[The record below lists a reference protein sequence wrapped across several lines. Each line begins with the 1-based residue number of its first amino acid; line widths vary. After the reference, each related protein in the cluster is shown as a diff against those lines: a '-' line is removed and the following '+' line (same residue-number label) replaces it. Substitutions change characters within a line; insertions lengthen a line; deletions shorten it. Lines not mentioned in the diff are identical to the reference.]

1 MQAALGVCFVGRR
14 KSWIV
19 LCVRVSFWFSDKA
32 AGERELCSGTE
43 LVLDAGYLKLISANE
58 EVLNLLWEKEL
69 PVP

>member
-1 MQAALGVCFVGRR
+1 M
-14 KSWIV
+14 
-19 LCVRVSFWFSDKA
+19 LCVHVSFLFSDQA

-43 LVLDAGYLKLISANE
+43 FILDAGYLKLISANE